1 MAFAG
6 MNYLAIVVAAIAAMI
21 FDGLYYLVLGRIWW
35 TALGKS
41 EGGLRA
47 RMRSP
52 ATYVVGVL
60 GYLLTSFVLAGA
72 IGHLGPGEVTVKNG
86 VISGIILWAGFVLT
100 TSVMTNVFRGE
111 KAVVSVVEAVFWLC
125 VLMLE
130 GLVIGLFG
138 V

>member
-6 MNYLAIVVAAIAAMI
+6 SNYLAIVAAAIAAMI
-21 FDGLYYLVLGRIWW
+21 LDAIYFGILGRTWW

-41 EGGLRA
+41 ETELRK

-52 ATYVVGVL
+52 WAYLVGAL
-60 GYLLTSFVLAGA
+60 GYLIMAVVLAGA
-72 IGHLGPGEVTVKNG
+72 IGHLGPGQVTVKNG
-86 VISGIILWAGFVLT
+86 VISGAILWAGLLLT
-100 TSVMTNVFRGE
+100 TVTMTNMFRGE
-111 KAVVSVVEAVFWLC
+111 KTVVIAIEAVFWLG
-125 VLMLE
+125 VLMLQ